1 MKAQIFPSSLPS
13 RAILLATTGCLTL
26 GSIAQEPQPVPTE
39 APPAPLRADPAR
51 DLYEAAQ
58 LAYAEAKAAKKPN
71 TRKVAYESSL
81 RTFERF
87 SKAFPHDSRATEA
100 QFYIA
105 SCYEKLGNQAQALSV
120 YTALANSGAS
130 GPLVEAA
137 AQQVANTYFKNKKYE
152 AAEPLFARLAKVAT
166 KPETRHVALF
176 QRALCL
182 QNLDRAD
189 DLKAALRAV
198 VFDEGSPYREKARVA
213 IAAIYAKGG
222 ETSRAYANY
231 KILTDSKDEKIA
243 SDSIL
248 QSALLARELGKS
260 AEATAWFETILSTPK
275 LAQWHGKAQ
284 LTLMSEAYDAKDLP
298 RVAKLYEQGKYKLP
312 RDQDAQRIAMA
323 AEAYRQ
329 LGDGDTA
336 NKLYERLS
344 KVSTNK
350 SQAFDAAY
358 AVLTREYKKGQTSFL
373 KAGEDFLK
381 RYEKNH
387 NEDPRVDN
395 VHLML
400 AEKYSTLRKYREAAR
415 QYGNINLSRID
426 ASNIPRVRYRL
437 AYSRLKTGDRKGAL
451 DSFSVFLTKHPNDKN
466 TVRALAHRG
475 AINVAL
481 GAEDAAVTDYELL
494 LTKTDESAFRL
505 QALSGMAELYRKKE
519 NFPKLIITHQRLLKE
534 FPNRPIREV
543 AVSHFILG
551 WSHFKQEEH
560 DLALP
565 QFFKARE
572 LNPSRLGKDSSIH
585 LALIHFARQ
594 DQAALQP
601 ELDRL
606 MKEFPDSGLPRPV
619 YAWLGAKFASDGGYA
634 QAWKYLTQ
642 AVTPN
647 NPTNTKTAVWKAYA
661 QSAEALG
668 YHKETIQAC
677 DILLPQEESHYLRA
691 VLLHRKSKALLGV
704 RQYAAAN
711 NVAKQA
717 LELKP
722 QGELNAELR
731 ITMGDIARLQ
741 DDLDGALSHY
751 VVVAEII
758 GDGDNKTAAL
768 KRAIGIY
775 DEKGDSTS
783 LAAAT
788 KYKELL
794 LNSAAK

>member
-1 MKAQIFPSSLPS
+1 MKIRPLPNSSPNKAIFL
-13 RAILLATTGCLTL
+13 AITSGLTL
-26 GSIAQEPQPVPTE
+26 GASAQEPQPSPAE

-58 LAYAEAKAAKKPN
+58 LAYAEAKSAKKAEV
-71 TRKVAYESSL
+71 RKIAYESSL

-87 SKAFPHDSRATEA
+87 RKAFPHDSRATEA

-105 SCYEKLGNQAQALSV
+105 SCYEKLGNQDQALSV
-120 YTALANSGAS
+120 YTALANSGAA

-137 AQQVANTYFKNKKYE
+137 AQQVANTYYQNKKYE

-166 KPETRHVALF
+166 KAETRHVALF

-182 QNLDRAD
+182 QQLDRTD
-189 DLKAALRAV
+189 DLKNALRAV
-198 VFDEGSPYREKARVA
+198 VFDEGSPYQEKARVA
-213 IAAIYAKGG
+213 IAAIYAKTG
-222 ETSRAYANY
+222 EASRAYANY
-231 KILTDSKDEKIA
+231 KILTDSKDSKIA

-248 QSALLARELGKS
+248 QSALLARELGKN
-260 AEATAWFETILSTPK
+260 AEATAWFETILTTPK
-275 LAQWHGKAQ
+275 LAEWHGKAQ

-298 RVAKLYEQGKYKLP
+298 RVVKLYQSGNYKLP

-323 AEAYRQ
+323 AEAFRQ
-329 LGDGDTA
+329 TGDGDTA

-350 SQAFDAAY
+350 NQAFDAAY
-358 AVLTREYKKGQTSFL
+358 AVLTREYKKGQASFF

-400 AEKYSTLRKYREAAR
+400 AEKYSSARKYREAAR
-415 QYGNINLSRID
+415 QYGDINLSRID
-426 ASNIPRVRYRL
+426 AANIPRVRYRL

-451 DSFSVFLTKHPNDKN
+451 DSFNVFLTKHPEDKN
-466 TVRALAHRG
+466 AVRALAHRG

-481 GAEDAAVTDYELL
+481 GAEEAAVSDYELL
-494 LTKTDESAFRL
+494 LSKTNEAEFRL

-519 NFPKLIITHQRLLKE
+519 NFPKLITTHHRLLKE
-534 FPNRPIREV
+534 FPKRAARDI
-543 AVSHFILG
+543 AASHFILG

-565 QFFKARE
+565 AFIKARE
-572 LNPSRLGKDSSIH
+572 LNPSGLGKDSSIH

-619 YAWLGAKFASDGGYA
+619 YAWLGAKFAADGAYA
-634 QAWKYLTQ
+634 QAWKYLTK

-647 NPTNTKTAVWKAYA
+647 KPTDTKKAVWKAYA

-668 YHKETIQAC
+668 YHKETVQAC
-677 DILLPQEESHYLRA
+677 DILMPIEESAYLRA
-691 VLLHRKSKALLGV
+691 VLLHRKSKALLGL
-704 RQYAAAN
+704 RQFAAASD
-711 NVAKQA
+711 VAKQA

-722 QGELNAELR
+722 QGGLNAELR
-731 ITMGDIARLQ
+731 ITMGDIAHRQ

-758 GDGDNKTAAL
+758 GTEETKTSAI
-768 KRAIGIY
+768 KRAIEVY
-775 DEKGDSTS
+775 EEKGDSTS
-783 LAAAT
+783 LAAAA
-788 KYKELL
+788 KYKKLL
-794 LNSAAK
+794 P